1 MIILNDLSINE
12 LKLLH
17 EEYSLE
23 SKYWK
28 GGIDDDN
35 LNYNFL
41 LKEISELIE
50 EKRLQIINDLLK

>member
-1 MIILNDLSINE
+1 MIILNNLSINE
-12 LKLLH
+12 LKLLY

-28 GGIDDDN
+28 NGIDDDN